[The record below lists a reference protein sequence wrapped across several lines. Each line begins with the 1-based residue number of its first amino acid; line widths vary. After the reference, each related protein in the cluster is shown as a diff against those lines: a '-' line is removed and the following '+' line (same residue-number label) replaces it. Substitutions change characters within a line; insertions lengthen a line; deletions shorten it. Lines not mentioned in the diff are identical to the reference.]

1 MASHEFATF
10 LMPILKEN
18 IPLQAKTDLNLRNQ
32 PLISIIT
39 VNYNGLDLTVELLNS
54 IRQLSYKNVE
64 IFVVDNASKD
74 NAQSFFNNQ
83 YPEVKFI
90 RSEKNLGFA
99 GGNNLAVKEA
109 KGDFFF
115 FINNDAE
122 MTEGCLEKL
131 VELFQSHPKLGIA
144 SPLLCY
150 FNDNPKENPELIQ
163 YAGSTHL
170 HPMTARNQTIGEKE
184 INKGQYNK
192 PQPTAYAHGA
202 AMMVK
207 REVIDNVGVMFE
219 DFFLYYEELDW
230 CERIRRAGYEIWVEP
245 RAKIY
250 HKESVTVGAMSPLK
264 TYYLNRNRIYFMRRN
279 FSGINLLLFSL
290 FLIFFTI
297 PKNLLVYLLRGEF
310 KHAQVFIKAIV
321 WNVTDITQNSNKI
334 I

>member
-1 MASHEFATF
+1 MVASHELATF
-10 LMPILKEN
+10 LMHILEEN
-18 IPLQAKTDLNLRNQ
+18 LPLQAKTDSTLRNQ
-32 PLISIIT
+32 PFISIIT
-39 VNYNGLDLTVELLNS
+39 VNYNGLDLTVELLDS

-64 IFVVDNASKD
+64 IFVVDNASKV
-74 NAQSFFNNQ
+74 NPQSFFNDQ
-83 YPEVKFI
+83 YPEVKYI

-109 KGDFFF
+109 KGDFLF

-150 FNDNPKENPELIQ
+150 FNDNTKENPDLIQ

-170 HPMTARNQTIGEKE
+170 HPMTARNLTIGEKE
-184 INKGQYNK
+184 INNGQYNK
-192 PQPTAYAHGA
+192 PRPTAYAHGA
-202 AMMVK
+202 AMIVK

-264 TYYLNRNRIYFMRRN
+264 TYYLNRNRIYFVRRN
-279 FSGINLLLFSL
+279 FSGLNLLLFSL

-297 PKNLLVYLLRGEF
+297 PKNLGVLLLRGQF
-310 KHAQVFIKAIV
+310 QHAKVFIKAIV
-321 WNVTDITQNSNKI
+321 WNVTNVAQNSN
-334 I
+334 

>member
-1 MASHEFATF
+1 MH
-10 LMPILKEN
+10 ILKEN
-18 IPLQAKTDLNLRNQ
+18 IPLQTKTDLVLRNQ
-32 PLISIIT
+32 PFISIIT
-39 VNYNGLDLTVELLNS
+39 VNYNGMDFTVELLDS
-54 IRQLSYKNVE
+54 IRLLSYKNVE
-64 IFVVDNASKD
+64 VFVVDNASKD
-74 NAQSFFNNQ
+74 NPQAFFNDQ
-83 YPEVKFI
+83 YPEVKFM
-90 RSEKNLGFA
+90 RSENNLGFA
-99 GGNNLAVKEA
+99 GGNNLAIKEA
-109 KGDFFF
+109 KGDFLF

-122 MTEGCLEKL
+122 MTEGCIEKL
-131 VELFQSHPKLGIA
+131 LELFQTHPKLGIA

-150 FNDNPKENPELIQ
+150 FNENPKRNPDLIQ

-170 HPMTARNQTIGEKE
+170 HPITARNWTIGEKE

-230 CERIRRAGYEIWVEP
+230 CERIRQSGYEIWIEP
-245 RAKIY
+245 RAKVY

-279 FSGINLLLFSL
+279 FSGLNLLLFSL

-297 PKNLLVYLLRGEF
+297 PKNLLMFLLRGQFE
-310 KHAQVFIKAIV
+310 HAQVFIKAIV
-321 WNVTDITQNSNKI
+321 WNLTDVVRNSSSALK
-334 I
+334 

>member
-1 MASHEFATF
+1 MNLPLF
-10 LMPILKEN
+10 LMHILKEN
-18 IPLQAKTDLNLRNQ
+18 ILLQAKTDLILRNQ

-39 VNYNGLDLTVELLNS
+39 VNYNGLNLTVELLDS

-64 IFVVDNASKD
+64 IFVVDNASID
-74 NAQSFFNNQ
+74 NPQSFFNDQ

-90 RSEKNLGFA
+90 RSENNLGFA

-109 KGDFFF
+109 KGDFLF

-122 MTEGCLEKL
+122 ITEGCIDKL
-131 VELFQSHPKLGIA
+131 IELFQQQPKLGIA

-150 FNDNPKENPELIQ
+150 FNANPKENPDLIQ

-170 HPMTARNQTIGEKE
+170 HPMTARNLTIGEKE
-184 INKGQYNK
+184 INKGQYNE
-192 PQPTAYAHGA
+192 PRPTAYAHGA

-230 CERIRRAGYEIWVEP
+230 CERIRRAGYEIWIEP

-290 FLIFFTI
+290 FLIIFTI
-297 PKNLLVYLLRGEF
+297 PKNLGTFLLRGQFE
-310 KHAQVFIKAIV
+310 HAQVFIKAII
-321 WNVTDITQNSNKI
+321 WNVTDVVRNSSSALK
-334 I
+334 

>member
-1 MASHEFATF
+1 M
-10 LMPILKEN
+10 
-18 IPLQAKTDLNLRNQ
+18 
-32 PLISIIT
+32 
-39 VNYNGLDLTVELLNS
+39 NYNGLDLTVELLDS
-54 IRQLSYKNVE
+54 IRLLSYKNVE
-64 IFVVDNASKD
+64 VFVVDNASK
-74 NAQSFFNNQ
+74 NNPQSYFYDQ
-83 YPEVKFI
+83 YPEVKYI

-122 MTEGCLEKL
+122 ITEGCIEKL
-131 VELFQSHPKLGIA
+131 LELFQSHPKLGIA

-150 FNDNPKENPELIQ
+150 FNENPKENPDLIQ
-163 YAGSTHL
+163 YAGSTQL
-170 HPMTARNQTIGEKE
+170 HPITARNRTIGEKE

-202 AMMVK
+202 AMMVT
-207 REVIDNVGVMFE
+207 REVIENIGVMFE

-290 FLIFFTI
+290 FLIIFTI
-297 PKNLLVYLLRGEF
+297 PKNLGTFLLRGQFE
-310 KHAQVFIKAIV
+310 HAKVFIKAIV
-321 WNVTDITQNSNKI
+321 WNVTDVALNISSALK
-334 I
+334 